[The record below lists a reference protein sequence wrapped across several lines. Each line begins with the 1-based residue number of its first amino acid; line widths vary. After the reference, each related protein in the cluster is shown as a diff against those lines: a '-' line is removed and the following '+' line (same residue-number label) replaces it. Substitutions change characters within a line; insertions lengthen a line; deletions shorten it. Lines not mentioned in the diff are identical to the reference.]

1 MAVEKKRYRQTHVLS
16 LLPPQVEN
24 RDLKREVAR
33 LRAIVEALAGGPAA
47 PHVAALA
54 AAAAARGGAS
64 ACFRTP
70 GLAAADS
77 TSSFLASESPSSVPT
92 EASL

>member
-1 MAVEKKRYRQTHVLS
+1 MAVDGKAVPPAPTLF
-16 LLPPQVEN
+16 LPTLQVEN
-24 RDLKREVAR
+24 RELKREVAR
-33 LRAIVEALAGGPAA
+33 LRAIVEALVGGPAA

-54 AAAAARGGAS
+54 AAAAARGAAAAG
-64 ACFRTP
+64 FRTP